1 LQNAI
6 TNRKLQLIGQ
16 LQLKLRHPSTPK
28 CWHDDCILHFRILVS
43 HPGAGDGARQHRQDS
58 MDTTG
63 IKGSDF
69 GAPALID
76 DAAVAALAADV
87 GANNLVTVLTAFSDE
102 LQRRVPV
109 LQGALN
115 AKDLA
120 AIARETHSIKGSAL
134 TFGAAALGAAARRA
148 NDASRVGDGAM
159 ALLGAREV
167 LALMPETR
175 DAVARLAAQAGEV
188 QQ

>member
-1 LQNAI
+1 MN
-6 TNRKLQLIGQ
+6 
-16 LQLKLRHPSTPK
+16 
-28 CWHDDCILHFRILVS
+28 
-43 HPGAGDGARQHRQDS
+43 
-58 MDTTG
+58 TTE
-63 IKGSDF
+63 IKGRDF

-76 DAAVAALAADV
+76 DAAMAELTADV
-87 GANNLVTVLTAFSDE
+87 GTKNLVAVLTAFNDE

-109 LQGALN
+109 LQAAVDAN
-115 AKDLA
+115 DLA

-148 NDASRVGDGAM
+148 NDASRAGDSAA
-159 ALLGAREV
+159 ALSNSREV

-175 DAVARLAAQAGEV
+175 AAVGRLAAQKVEV